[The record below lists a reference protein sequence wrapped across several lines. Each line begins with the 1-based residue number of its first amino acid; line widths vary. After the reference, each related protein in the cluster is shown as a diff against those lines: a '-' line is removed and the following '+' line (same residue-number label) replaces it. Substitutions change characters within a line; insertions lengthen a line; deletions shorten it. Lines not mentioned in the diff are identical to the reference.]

1 MAISV
6 VDRRAGC
13 SEESD
18 MNQFELT
25 ILAQLSAHRELL
37 VTLFVYR
44 FLQEADPLKSAYMV
58 KDMFDDSPTTAPR
71 DGTCL
76 DPATSDLLAAMTDEA
91 IEDVM
96 DRVIER
102 LEYCTQMEETTA
114 SGDLELA
121 DRSLIAE

>member
-1 MAISV
+1 
-6 VDRRAGC
+6 
-13 SEESD
+13 

-25 ILAQLSAHRELL
+25 ILAQLSAHRELM

-44 FLQEADPLKSAYMV
+44 FLQEAHPLEAAYAV

-71 DGTCL
+71 DGTSL

-102 LEYCTQMEETTA
+102 LEYCTRMEEA
-114 SGDLELA
+114 VAVGDHEA
-121 DRSLIAE
+121 VNPSFVTD

>member
-1 MAISV
+1 
-6 VDRRAGC
+6 
-13 SEESD
+13 

-44 FLQEADPLKSAYMV
+44 FLQEANPLKSAYMV

-96 DRVIER
+96 ERVIER
-102 LEYCTQMEETTA
+102 IEYCMQDDPEVL
-114 SGDLELA
+114 SGDTPL
-121 DRSLIAE
+121 DRSIGASI

>member
-1 MAISV
+1 
-6 VDRRAGC
+6 
-13 SEESD
+13 

-25 ILAQLSAHRELL
+25 ILAQLSAHRELM

-44 FLQEADPLKSAYMV
+44 FLQEANPLKAAYMV
-58 KDMFDDSPTTAPR
+58 KDMFEDSPTTAPR

-91 IEDVM
+91 IEDIM

-102 LEYCTQMEETTA
+102 LEFCMQDEPEVFSEETPIA
-114 SGDLELA
+114 S
-121 DRSLIAE
+121 SIIANL

>member
-1 MAISV
+1 
-6 VDRRAGC
+6 
-13 SEESD
+13 

-44 FLQEADPLKSAYMV
+44 FLQEPNPLKAAYMV

-96 DRVIER
+96 DRVVER
-102 LEYCTQMEETTA
+102 LEFCVQDEPETVNDSA
-114 SGDLELA
+114 VF
-121 DRSLIAE
+121 DRSIIANL

>member
-1 MAISV
+1 
-6 VDRRAGC
+6 
-13 SEESD
+13 

-44 FLQEADPLKSAYMV
+44 FLQEADPLKAAYMV

-96 DRVIER
+96 ERVIER
-102 LEYCTQMEETTA
+102 LEFCVHDEPETVTDET
-114 SGDLELA
+114 SIE
-121 DRSLIAE
+121 RSIIAGLQEPENGGFTGR

>member
-1 MAISV
+1 
-6 VDRRAGC
+6 
-13 SEESD
+13 

-44 FLQEADPLKSAYMV
+44 FLQEANPLKAAYIV
-58 KDMFDDSPTTAPR
+58 KEMFDDSPTTAPR

-96 DRVIER
+96 ERVIER
-102 LEYCTQMEETTA
+102 LEFCLRDEPEAVTENAT
-114 SGDLELA
+114 A
-121 DRSLIAE
+121 DRSMIADL

>member
-1 MAISV
+1 
-6 VDRRAGC
+6 
-13 SEESD
+13 

-25 ILAQLSAHRELL
+25 ILAQLSAHRELM

-44 FLQEADPLKSAYMV
+44 FLQEANPLKAAYIV

-96 DRVIER
+96 ERVIER
-102 LEYCTQMEETTA
+102 LEFCLQDDPDVYVKDTPI
-114 SGDLELA
+114 
-121 DRSLIAE
+121 DRSIIANL

>member
-1 MAISV
+1 
-6 VDRRAGC
+6 
-13 SEESD
+13 

-25 ILAQLSAHRELL
+25 ILAQLSAHREML

-44 FLQEADPLKSAYMV
+44 FLQEANPLKAAYLV

-96 DRVIER
+96 ERVIER
-102 LEYCTQMEETTA
+102 LEFCMRDEPEA
-114 SGDLELA
+114 VAERAAA
-121 DRSLIAE
+121 DRSMIADL

>member
-1 MAISV
+1 
-6 VDRRAGC
+6 
-13 SEESD
+13 

-25 ILAQLSAHRELL
+25 ILAQLSAHRELM

-44 FLQEADPLKSAYMV
+44 FLQEANPVKAAYVV

-96 DRVIER
+96 ERVIER
-102 LEYCTQMEETTA
+102 LEFCMQDDPEPYA
-114 SGDLELA
+114 KDA
-121 DRSLIAE
+121 PVDRSIIANL

>member
-1 MAISV
+1 V
-6 VDRRAGC
+6 VERRAGC
-13 SEESD
+13 LEDND

-44 FLQEADPLKSAYMV
+44 FLQEADPLKSAYIV

-102 LEYCTQMEETTA
+102 LEFCMQDDPEI
-114 SGDLELA
+114 LA
-121 DRSLIAE
+121 KDAPFDRSINANL